1 MALTGNEVSAVN
13 QQRRIEELSKSPIGA
28 VLESGS
34 AVVGSVAALST
45 SLAAS
50 GLSGLAIAGSVVAGM
65 GIVDWFRK
73 LGTSKVSENLE
84 DLGQATEDALS
95 RVEKI
100 LRVHGATI
108 DEIKSRLN
116 SDEFRDAMASASL
129 QALRTTQEKRLKRMA
144 LILANGVK
152 DDDLTPD
159 STDDMMRAAVE
170 LKDADIAL
178 LGHLYKYQ
186 NHILTETGMTPG
198 KWFSDIQSAHR
209 QLVDSRVLDSR
220 EHLNYRS
227 SYLRLES
234 LGLVQAIPS
243 INNLD
248 GVGYEL
254 YALLMAGKKFYER
267 LQEIAA

>member
-1 MALTGNEVSAVN
+1 
-13 QQRRIEELSKSPIGA
+13 
-28 VLESGS
+28 
-34 AVVGSVAALST
+34 
-45 SLAAS
+45 
-50 GLSGLAIAGSVVAGM
+50 
-65 GIVDWFRK
+65 
-73 LGTSKVSENLE
+73 
-84 DLGQATEDALS
+84 
-95 RVEKI
+95 
-100 LRVHGATI
+100 
-108 DEIKSRLN
+108 
-116 SDEFRDAMASASL
+116 
-129 QALRTTQEKRLKRMA
+129 
-144 LILANGVK
+144 VK